1 MNTTFMPRLL
11 RRIAPVAL
19 VALCAAWQVP
29 ALAATNCAS
38 GTCIFNG
45 NGDNALSNEE
55 ARQNKEQWDDT
66 RMLRKKVNNRAEKE
80 FDKFDNA
87 IDQREDCEK
96 SLNLNAYWE
105 ANTERC
111 LDRRTGRQINP

>member
-1 MNTTFMPRLL
+1 MNTMFMPRLL

-66 RMLRKKVNNRAEKE
+66 RMLRKKVNSRAEKE

-87 IDQREDCEK
+87 IDLKEECEK
-96 SLNLNAYWE
+96 SMNLNAYWE